1 MDTNEYDLSE
11 LSFTEECLPCACVL
25 LLVALFFGQIR
36 VGQLRWKRGAGGGL
50 CIDKRF
56 ITVKSVATMRLRW
69 SHVVHLIHNSYY
81 SWCVPLPFQFPLPTH
96 ILLFSSLLYN
106 SGFVSP
112 PHIPQHQTNIQH
124 GCGLRHPVAD
134 TVAGRRWSA

>member
-56 ITVKSVATMRLRW
+56 ITV
-69 SHVVHLIHNSYY
+69 N
-81 SWCVPLPFQFPLPTH
+81 P
-96 ILLFSSLLYN
+96 
-106 SGFVSP
+106 SP
-112 PHIPQHQTNIQH
+112 PCVCVGAMWCT
-124 GCGLRHPVAD
+124 
-134 TVAGRRWSA
+134 